1 MSSSPAVLDLDAL
14 LAPVPGENPSGE
26 NLQYSGLHDEI
37 REARRSDDD
46 VPQGDWVRELKVA
59 DWDKAAQLATD
70 SLSSKTKDLQIVAW
84 LCEAEVCLNG
94 FPGLR
99 DSLKLAA
106 GLLET
111 YWETLYPE
119 IDEGNDLEARA
130 NALAWLDRQATLA
143 TRKVELTKR
152 PGANY
157 SFLQFEDAKQY
168 DFPADTS
175 KLSAEALQQLE
186 QKRAAA
192 QQEGKATSDEIR
204 KARSETRRAF
214 YEQLF
219 ADVQE
224 SWDALTALDKAMDQR
239 FERQTPGLGELQKTL
254 DAIRTT
260 LDKVVKEKRIEEPDP
275 SETAQAAAGVE
286 GAVAGAPGAV
296 GGAIRARDQAL
307 AQLAQVA
314 DYFRRAEPHSP
325 VSYLVQRAISWG
337 QMPLDAW
344 LHDVIKDA
352 GTLSH
357 LRETLGLKEE
367 AGPPSS
373 GQ

>member
-1 MSSSPAVLDLDAL
+1 MSSPAVLDLGAL
-14 LAPVPGENPSGE
+14 LAAIPGENASGE

-37 REARRSDDD
+37 REARRADDD

-59 DWDKAAQLATD
+59 DWDKVLQLATD
-70 SLSSKTKDLQIVAW
+70 SLSGKTKDLQIVAW

-99 DSLKLAA
+99 DSLKVAS

-111 YWETLYPE
+111 YWDTLFPE

-130 NALAWLDRQATLA
+130 NALAWLDRQAALA
-143 TRKVELTKR
+143 IRKVELTKR

-157 SFLQFEDAKQY
+157 SFHQFEDAKQY
-168 DFPADTS
+168 DLPADPS

-186 QKRAAA
+186 QKRAVA
-192 QQEGKATSDEIR
+192 QAEGKVTSDEIR

-219 ADVQE
+219 ADVE
-224 SWDALTALDKAMDQR
+224 ECWTAFTSLDRAMDQR

-254 DAIRTT
+254 DAVRTT
-260 LDKVVKEKRIEEPDP
+260 VDKVVKEKRIEEPDAA
-275 SETAQAAAGVE
+275 ELAAAAGGE
-286 GAVAGAPGAV
+286 GGAEAGAPGVA

-314 DYFRRAEPHSP
+314 DYFRRTEPHSP

-352 GTLSH
+352 NTLSQ
-357 LRETLGLKEE
+357 LRETLGLKDD
-367 AGPPSS
+367 AGSA
-373 GQ
+373 GT

>member
-1 MSSSPAVLDLDAL
+1 MSSPAVLDLDAL
-14 LAPVPGENPSGE
+14 LAPIPGENASGE

-59 DWDKAAQLATD
+59 DWEKVVELATD
-70 SLSSKTKDLQIVAW
+70 SLSTKTKDLQIVAW
-84 LCEAEVCLNG
+84 LCEAEVSLNG
-94 FPGLR
+94 YPGLR

-106 GLLET
+106 GFLET
-111 YWETLYPE
+111 DWETLYPE

-130 NALAWLDRQATLA
+130 NALAWLDRQAALA
-143 TRKVELTKR
+143 IRKVELTKR

-157 SFLQFEDAKQY
+157 SFLHFEEAKQF

-186 QKRAAA
+186 QKRERA
-192 QQEGKATSDEIR
+192 QLEGKVTGEEIR
-204 KARSETRRAF
+204 KARSETRRVF

-219 ADVQE
+219 VDVGE
-224 SWDALTALDKAMDQR
+224 CWAALSALDKAMDQR

-260 LDKVVKEKRIEEPDP
+260 VDKVVKEKRLEEPDP
-275 SETAQAAAGVE
+275 SDAAAAEEGADAAAGT
-286 GAVAGAPGAV
+286 PGAA

-314 DYFRRAEPHSP
+314 DYFRRTEPHSP
-325 VSYLVQRAISWG
+325 ISYLVQRAISWG
-337 QMPLDAW
+337 QMPLEAW

-352 GTLSH
+352 NTLSH
-357 LRETLGLKEE
+357 LRETLGLKDD
-367 AGPPSS
+367 AGSA
-373 GQ
+373 GT

>member
-1 MSSSPAVLDLDAL
+1 LNSSPAVLDLDAL

-37 REARRSDDD
+37 REARRADDD

-59 DWDKAAQLATD
+59 DWDKVLQLATD

-84 LCEAEVCLNG
+84 LGEAEASLNG

-99 DSLKLAA
+99 DTLKLAA
-106 GLLET
+106 GFLET

-130 NALAWLDRQATLA
+130 NALAWLDRQATLSI
-143 TRKVELTKR
+143 RKVELTKR

-157 SFLQFEDAKQY
+157 SFVQFEEAKQY

-186 QKRAAA
+186 QKRAVA
-192 QQEGKATSDEIR
+192 QQEGKVTGEEIR

-219 ADVQE
+219 ADVE
-224 SWDALTALDKAMDQR
+224 ECWAAFTSLDRAMDRR
-239 FERQTPGLGELQKTL
+239 FERQTPGLGDLQKTL

-260 LDKVVKEKRIEEPDP
+260 LDKVVKEKRIEEPDAA
-275 SETAQAAAGVE
+275 ELAAAAGGEE
-286 GAVAGAPGAV
+286 GAATGAAGVA

-314 DYFRRAEPHSP
+314 DYFRRTEPHSP

-344 LHDVIKDA
+344 LHDVIKDS

-357 LRETLGLKEE
+357 LRETLGLKDE